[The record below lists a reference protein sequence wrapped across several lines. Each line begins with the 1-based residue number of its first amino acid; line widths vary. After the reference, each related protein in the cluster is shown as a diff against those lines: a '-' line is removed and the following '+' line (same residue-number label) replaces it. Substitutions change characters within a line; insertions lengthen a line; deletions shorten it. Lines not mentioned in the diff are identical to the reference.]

1 MFKQNFIKF
10 CNKKGESPSFVC
22 RRVGIAPAT
31 FSCWN
36 ENSIPRQATLQR
48 IADYFGVAPEDLLR
62 DPAISENAISVSAN
76 THAEADAALK
86 LSSPLSAEF
95 YDLVDQLTLKE
106 LREIQA
112 IMEEKIK
119 NRK

>member
-1 MFKQNFIKF
+1 MFKQNFINF
-10 CNKKGESPSFVC
+10 CNRKGESPSFVC
-22 RRVGIAPAT
+22 RQVGLAPAT
-31 FSCWN
+31 FSCWD

-48 IADYFGVAPEDLLR
+48 IADYFGITPEDLLR
-62 DPAISENAISVSAN
+62 DSAEKVSSAPAEP
-76 THAEADAALK
+76 AA
-86 LSSPLSAEF
+86 SSPLSPEF

>member
-1 MFKQNFIKF
+1 MFKQNFINF

-48 IADYFGVAPEDLLR
+48 IADYFDVTVEDLLR
-62 DPAISENAISVSAN
+62 GPDEKATAPTEPAP
-76 THAEADAALK
+76 T
-86 LSSPLSAEF
+86 SPLSAEF

>member
-1 MFKQNFIKF
+1 MFKQNFINF

-48 IADYFGVAPEDLLR
+48 IADYFDVTVEELIRGPEEKATASTEPAP
-62 DPAISENAISVSAN
+62 
-76 THAEADAALK
+76 T
-86 LSSPLSAEF
+86 SPLSDRF
-95 YDLVDQLTLKE
+95 NNKLDQLTLQE
-106 LREIQA
+106 LRELEA
-112 IMEEKIK
+112 FMDSLIK